1 MNNKTRITRV
11 DESFLKKLNEAMDER
26 YKNKL
31 ISRKEFSTI
40 EGFRLLQRIPE
51 FNLSLE
57 KLKKLP
63 KKEDTKW

>member
-1 MNNKTRITRV
+1 VNNKTRITRV